1 MDFLDLCRKR
11 FSARSFTSE
20 AISDEDKQYI
30 MECVRLAPS
39 AVNMQ
44 PWKFVLVA
52 SEAAKAELR
61 KSYDREWFATA
72 PLYVLCLAD
81 TSHCWVR
88 KCDGKLHCDIDVAIA
103 VEHLCLA
110 AASRALG
117 TCWVCNFDAPMVKQ
131 KFCHDGYEPVA
142 IVPIGHVSEDC
153 RATEKKRKPISE
165 IIEEV

>member
-88 KCDGKLHCDIDVAIA
+88 KYVSETRATIRIISTGRSTCP
-103 VEHLCLA
+103 A
-110 AASRALG
+110 ALKTPAGASRDLPAG
-117 TCWVCNFDAPMVKQ
+117 TT
-131 KFCHDGYEPVA
+131 Y
-142 IVPIGHVSEDC
+142 
-153 RATEKKRKPISE
+153 T
-165 IIEEV
+165 